1 MILEC
6 KDGSF
11 AVVDVALVIAVGEL
25 RPDITQVAL
34 LDRLTAQR
42 AERLRA
48 GCSAVHQDE
57 SHGAVPRIL
66 RSVVHFH
73 LLWALRGSWLVSV
86 PCSQPWSWF
95 STCEADS
102 R

>member
-57 SHGAVPRIL
+57 SHVASPQANNTMCAGPLIARL
-66 RSVVHFH
+66 KF
-73 LLWALRGSWLVSV
+73 
-86 PCSQPWSWF
+86 
-95 STCEADS
+95 EA
-102 R
+102 